1 MNFLI
6 TCKVWLENTKPES
19 VLNFFSFDK
28 YLFRLEDFQKIISI
42 NSELN
47 EYCQEL
53 EAFYPKNI
61 TGVQRIPMFSGRVVL
76 NLIIGDIIETRDYL
90 KSLSSIDAWYL
101 DGFSPSKNPELWS
114 EELLRE
120 VHSSCHSNTTFST
133 CLLYTSPSPRDQRGS
148 RMPSSA

>member
-61 TGVQRIPMFSGRVVL
+61 SGVQRIPLFRGRVVL
-76 NLIIGDIIETRDYL
+76 NLIIGDIEETRDYL
-90 KSLSSIDAWYL
+90 KSLSSIDA
-101 DGFSPSKNPELWS
+101 
-114 EELLRE
+114 
-120 VHSSCHSNTTFST
+120 
-133 CLLYTSPSPRDQRGS
+133 
-148 RMPSSA
+148 